1 MQYYLAIDIG
11 ASGGRHI
18 LGSVQNGKLVLEEI
32 YRFEN
37 GMSALEDGTLT
48 WDTDRLFGEIVAGMK
63 LCKQQD
69 KIPVSMAIDTW
80 GVDYVLLDSEKNVCY
95 PTYAYRDSRT
105 AGMEEKVDEIIPR
118 EELYQRTGIQTQ
130 YFNTIYQLMSEDK
143 SRLDKAAHFLM
154 LPDYL
159 AYRLSGKMANE
170 YTEATT
176 SGLVNAKEKAWDLEL
191 LRRLGIKED
200 IFLPLSLPGTLLGG
214 LLPEIEAEVG
224 YQTDVVLAPSHDTAS
239 AVAAIPLQE
248 GQMFIS
254 SGTWSLAGMEL
265 LEPVT
270 TAQALKSNF
279 TNEGGVDYRFRFLK
293 NITGMW
299 MKQQIRIELGKKHSH
314 DELMHMAE
322 NSSFRE
328 TVDVNDAAFA
338 APKSMIGAI
347 REKLGK
353 PELPLEDVMSCVY
366 HSLATA
372 YCDTVKEIEEVTGK
386 TVEAVRIVG
395 GGSREEYLNKLT
407 AQYIGRRV
415 FAGPTEATATGNI
428 ITQLMRDQGI
438 SLQEARALVAE
449 SFSVQEV
456 K

>member
-1 MQYYLAIDIG
+1 
-11 ASGGRHI
+11 
-18 LGSVQNGKLVLEEI
+18 
-32 YRFEN
+32 
-37 GMSALEDGTLT
+37 
-48 WDTDRLFGEIVAGMK
+48 
-63 LCKQQD
+63 
-69 KIPVSMAIDTW
+69 
-80 GVDYVLLDSEKNVCY
+80 
-95 PTYAYRDSRT
+95 
-105 AGMEEKVDEIIPR
+105 
-118 EELYQRTGIQTQ
+118 
-130 YFNTIYQLMSEDK
+130 
-143 SRLDKAAHFLM
+143 
-154 LPDYL
+154 
-159 AYRLSGKMANE
+159 
-170 YTEATT
+170 
-176 SGLVNAKEKAWDLEL
+176 
-191 LRRLGIKED
+191 
-200 IFLPLSLPGTLLGG
+200 
-214 LLPEIEAEVG
+214 
-224 YQTDVVLAPSHDTAS
+224 
-239 AVAAIPLQE
+239 
-248 GQMFIS
+248 
-254 SGTWSLAGMEL
+254 MEL

-314 DELMHMAE
+314 DELMRMAE

-407 AQYIGRRV
+407 AQYTGRRV

-428 ITQLMRDQGI
+428 ITQLMRDQGL

>member
-48 WDTDRLFGEIVAGMK
+48 WDTNRLFGEIVAGMK
-63 LCKQQD
+63 LCKQQG

-143 SRLDKAAHFLM
+143 SRLNNAAHFLM

-191 LRRLGIKED
+191 LKRLGIKED

-214 LLPEIEAEVG
+214 LLPEIEAQVG

-265 LEPVT
+265 LEPIT

-314 DELMHMAE
+314 DELMRMAE

-407 AQYIGRRV
+407 AQYTGRRV

-428 ITQLMRDQGI
+428 ITQLMRDQGL